1 MHKKLITALIA
12 SAAVGVGAVAATAAH
27 ASNEIIVKFD
37 ALGWE
42 ANPVVDIDY
51 VSRGLPGEDWETPR
65 KTCTLPEG
73 ITTTAGAGPLELCS
87 FDNDFKIWKLS
98 IRESSYTAPDG
109 TTRYIYPHR
118 GYLYPGAARPPRIVD
133 WDNTNSVKTKLTK
146 VDPSVYEFKFYLRDE
161 VPVAPKTALM
171 VLSSTPCTITGT
183 SGDDVLTGTSGDDVI
198 CGRGG
203 DDIIFGRGGDDVLV
217 GGKGNDLLAGGP
229 GNDVI
234 YAGSGDDRAVGG
246 SGDDTLLGG
255 IGDDLLRGASG
266 EDILRGGS
274 GDDAMMAGR
283 QEAKVVQDSGDW
295 VTTDSNVNIIEVHTG
310 DAPAWTQ
317 PLGKIQKIETL
328 PEELVGA
335 AKQFAPIA
343 SPTGSYACQL
353 EAFSMECLMEGID
366 DIPVAPDAEPDA
378 SLNETVDCT
387 WTRSPTGA
395 LFCKPVPTSA
405 DGVGRGSTTLS

>member
-183 SGDDVLTGTSGDDVI
+183 SGDD
-198 CGRGG
+198 
-203 DDIIFGRGGDDVLV
+203 
-217 GGKGNDLLAGGP
+217 
-229 GNDVI
+229 
-234 YAGSGDDRAVGG
+234 RAIGG